1 MQQLEKPKYNV
12 VSIINDAKD
21 KEGKDFTNYIAFI
34 MKESQKELIEDLY
47 KELGKDFLLKFFEK
61 ALTVENNTGMERK
74 IPRKKKELEE
84 NEKTNNEQTI
94 LKRTIGGIFFFLIR
108 NNEKQNLFVKTIF
121 KNHAKK
127 TQKVKKLAKKFEKID
142 FGL

>member
-12 VSIINDAKD
+12 DSIINDAKD

-61 ALTVENNTGMERK
+61 ALTIENNTGMERK
-74 IPRKKKELEE
+74 IPRKKKELAE

>member
-12 VSIINDAKD
+12 DSIINDAKD

>member
-12 VSIINDAKD
+12 DSIINDAKD

-61 ALTVENNTGMERK
+61 ALTIENNTGMERK

-84 NEKTNNEQTI
+84 NEKTNNEQAI

>member
-61 ALTVENNTGMERK
+61 ALTIENNTGMERK

-94 LKRTIGGIFFFLIR
+94 LKRTIGGIFFF
-108 NNEKQNLFVKTIF
+108 
-121 KNHAKK
+121 
-127 TQKVKKLAKKFEKID
+127 
-142 FGL
+142 

>member
-12 VSIINDAKD
+12 DSIINDAKD

-61 ALTVENNTGMERK
+61 ALTIENNTGMERK
-74 IPRKKKELEE
+74 IPRKKKGLEE

>member
-61 ALTVENNTGMERK
+61 ALTIENNTGMERK

>member
-12 VSIINDAKD
+12 DSIINNAKD
-21 KEGKDFTNYIAFI
+21 KEGKEFTNYIAFI

-61 ALTVENNTGMERK
+61 ALTIENNTGMERK
-74 IPRKKKELEE
+74 IPRKKKEKEE
-84 NEKTNNEQTI
+84 SEKVNNEQTI
-94 LKRTIGGIFFFLIR
+94 IKRTIGGIFFFLIR
-108 NNEKQNLFVKTIF
+108 DNEKQNLFVKNIF

-127 TQKVKKLAKKFEKID
+127 TQKMKKLAKKFEKID

>member
-12 VSIINDAKD
+12 DSIINDAKD

-61 ALTVENNTGMERK
+61 ALTIENNTGMERK